1 MASPAA
7 FRILRIRP
15 LLRLNGTIE
24 RVETLQA
31 KCGACGAESRMFR
44 GCGLADVD
52 GGVELTCP
60 ACRVTGILS
69 TDLAW
74 SLWGEQMRQDRVL
87 ALTGLTGLTPHDLD
101 LI

>member
-1 MASPAA
+1 MTFPAA

-24 RVETLQA
+24 RVEMLQA
-31 KCGACGAESRMFR
+31 KCSACGDESRMFR
-44 GCGLADVD
+44 GCGLADVE

-60 ACRVTGILS
+60 ACRVTWILS
-69 TDLAW
+69 ADRAW
-74 SLWGEQMRQDRVL
+74 SLWGEQMRRDRVL
-87 ALTGLTGLTPHDLD
+87 ALAGLTPDDLD